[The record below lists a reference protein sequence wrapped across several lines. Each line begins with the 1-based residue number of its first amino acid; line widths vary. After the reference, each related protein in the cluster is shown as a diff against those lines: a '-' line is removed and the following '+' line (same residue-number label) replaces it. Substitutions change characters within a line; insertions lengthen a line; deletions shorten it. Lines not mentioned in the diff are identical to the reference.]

1 MSAGDEV
8 VRPALRI
15 VRGEPDAEELAA
27 LTALLT
33 ARSGGEDERAVALRG
48 GWRDPVRTFARMP
61 LTGPNAWRSSGW

>member
-1 MSAGDEV
+1 MSEAEER

-33 ARSGGEDERAVALRG
+33 ARSGGDAESTVALRG
-48 GWRDPVRTFARMP
+48 GWRDPARTFARMP
-61 LTGPNAWRSSGW
+61 IAGPNAWRSSGW